1 MTIRNNIKQ
10 WVNIYIIIKKYTTMS
25 TNTTTDNNTFTRNNG
40 RRVYKKGI
48 YTGKG
53 TISLMAL
60 LGIWSV
66 SALTSLP
73 GLAVSPI
80 SEKLLT
86 IFPSTTQLDIQMLTT
101 LPSLFIIPFILLA
114 GVISGKVNDIKL
126 LYAGLWLYLLSG
138 LLYFLC
144 TSMTQLIFVSALL
157 GIGAGIIIPLSTSLV
172 SKFFSGEQR
181 TRQYG
186 YISALTNI
194 TLVVATAVTGYLAD
208 IQWRLPFVVYLL
220 PIISILLV
228 SSIRN
233 SESTIS
239 EKREQP
245 TQHVADGTVNYR
257 ELLKYMLYYLLI
269 TYLVMAVSINLPFLL
284 GKLGYDSGVSGMVI
298 SLFFL
303 AMMLPGFFI
312 NRIIAVLREYILLFS
327 LLLIAL
333 GLIDIFFNSSL
344 AFIILGCIA
353 AGVGYGIAQPY
364 IYDVTASLAPPQK
377 TTYALALVMTM
388 NYVAILVSPF
398 IVDWVQELCRVKS
411 ENFPFLLNAVTGFVA
426 LIFMFMRSSWLK
438 YKKSRP

>member
-1 MTIRNNIKQ
+1 MSSNVINERNNAF
-10 WVNIYIIIKKYTTMS
+10 MR
-25 TNTTTDNNTFTRNNG
+25 DNG

-53 TISLMAL
+53 TITVMAL

-86 IFPSTTQLDIQMLTT
+86 VFPSTTQLDIQMLTT
-101 LPSLFIIPFILLA
+101 LPSLFIIPFILFA
-114 GVISGKVNDIKL
+114 GFISERVGYIRL
-126 LYAGLWLYLLSG
+126 LYVGLWIYLVSG
-138 LLYFLC
+138 TLYFLC

-194 TLVVATAVTGYLAD
+194 TLVVATAVTGFLAD
-208 IQWRLPFVVYLL
+208 IQWRMPFVVYLL
-220 PIISILLV
+220 PVISIMLV
-228 SSIRN
+228 SSIKG
-233 SESTIS
+233 SEASIMQKH
-239 EKREQP
+239 EMYNVHKNEGKIEYNR
-245 TQHVADGTVNYR
+245 
-257 ELLKYMLYYLLI
+257 LIKYMLFYLLI
-269 TYLVMAVSINLPFLL
+269 TYLVMAVNINLPFLL
-284 GKLGYDSGVSGMVI
+284 GDLGHDSGVSGIVI
-298 SLFFL
+298 SIFFI

-312 NRIIAVLREYILLFS
+312 NRIINVLGGGILLFS

-333 GLIDIFFNSSL
+333 GLVDIFFNTSL
-344 AFIILGCIA
+344 VFIVIGCVA

-364 IYDVTASLAPPQK
+364 IYDVTSSLASPQK
-377 TTYALALVMTM
+377 TTFALALIMSM
-388 NYVAILVSPF
+388 NYVAILLSPF
-398 IVDWVQELCRVKS
+398 VVDWLQELSGIKG
-411 ENFPFLLNAVTGFVA
+411 EGFPFILNAVIA
-426 LIFMFMRSSWLK
+426 LIALMFMFIRSAWLK
-438 YKKSRP
+438 FNNTGNE